1 MSLKRRLKQLI
12 LPSSPHIFRIRF
24 GLARGSLMK
33 LNLQSQL
40 QRLLGLDELEIAPAV
55 RRGLAS
61 AKSAVDVGAN
71 DGYYTLVFL
80 RSNAERVIACEPG
93 AVAEELLRNIGVN
106 HYQYEGRFVME
117 RRPIGARSDDLGL
130 DTLLADLPRP
140 LLVKIDIDGGEVD
153 ALASVGALRDL
164 QNSLWVVETHSAG
177 LERECVSW
185 FATRGFKTSIVDH
198 AWWRTFIP
206 ELRPGPQN
214 RWLIADGRQ
223 FPV

>member
-1 MSLKRRLKQLI
+1 LSLKRRLKKLV
-12 LPSSPHIFRIRF
+12 LPGSPHIYRIRF

-40 QRLLGLDELEIAPAV
+40 QRLLGLDELEIASTV
-55 RRGLAS
+55 RRALAS

-93 AVAEELLRNIGVN
+93 PVAEELLRNVRVN
-106 HYQYEGRFVME
+106 HYRCEGRLAVE
-117 RRPIGARSDDLGL
+117 RHSIGARSNELGL
-130 DTLLADLPRP
+130 DKLLADLPRP

-153 ALASVGALRDL
+153 ALASAGALKDL
-164 QNSLWVVETHSAG
+164 ESSLWVVETHSAE
-177 LERECVSW
+177 LERKCESW
-185 FATRGFKTSIVDH
+185 FVARGFKTSIIDH
-198 AWWRTFIP
+198 AWWRIFVP

-214 RWLIADGRQ
+214 RWLIAEGRE
-223 FPV
+223 FPI